1 MLRTRNI
8 LTRCD
13 YCDFLA
19 LKCERISC
27 LKEVRAKAHCCS
39 SLYGGLA
46 QQEPVDPRGIM
57 CRLRQLAKHDDK
69 VCYLGQYDNDNVS
82 DLDKLT
88 RHPVVDNIRT
98 GERTYAG
105 LGHKYGISCL
115 RSTFSAQ
122 QLGRVVSA

>member
-1 MLRTRNI
+1 
-8 LTRCD
+8 
-13 YCDFLA
+13 
-19 LKCERISC
+19 
-27 LKEVRAKAHCCS
+27 
-39 SLYGGLA
+39 
-46 QQEPVDPRGIM
+46 M